1 MSFNIYSAGPPPSP
15 TVPVVMCLHGGGY
28 TGLTWAIVASRLKP
42 HCRVIAPD
50 LRGHGLTTTTTH
62 TTYDTTNTNNK
73 NRDSDLSLDT
83 LASDVVAIWKSLFLA
98 SSTSRPPRTILLGH
112 SMGGAVAVKAASLLL
127 TIKPS
132 IIPPP
137 TPVSSSPMAGVMVI
151 DVVEGTALAS
161 LPHMKAVLSNRPSSF
176 DSLEEAVGWALGSGT
191 SRNPEAARVSIPS
204 MLVADVGVGVD
215 EEEEEEEDS
224 GEGEK
229 GGEKGERRSMDGGDD
244 GVGRKGSFHRRAT
257 PAVPM
262 TIAGNALKDATLALQ
277 SVTEEEEEG
286 EGGEEG
292 EGDGGVEKQMS
303 VVDKPMKRR
312 ATPMV
317 SISYMPTDKA
327 KNDDN
332 SGILYGMNEMS
343 IIAEDEEEEEE
354 EEGEGGRETGEKEH
368 QQQEN
373 QDQDSK
379 DTEQHPPPAATLSQ
393 RRQQEEEETKR
404 QAPPPPPPPPSASSM
419 VLPSPFE
426 FARSLVTASEKV
438 KGAVARTVAL
448 SVEYGRCG
456 FTTTATT
463 AATTATTAATTT
475 AAATATATATTAAT
489 ATTTPGSVI
498 PPPNSNMYYVWR
510 TDLSSSQPYW
520 EGWYS
525 GLSDSFLNLPLP
537 KVLILAGADSLDK
550 TLTVGQMQGKFQ
562 LVLAPQSGHAVQED
576 EPDKVAETVVQF
588 CQRFKLIEDKGGE
601 GRGGVVLP
609 QVAGPLHVN

>member
-50 LRGHGLTTTTTH
+50 LRGHGLTTTTTTTTTH
-62 TTYDTTNTNNK
+62 TTYDTTTTNNS
-73 NRDSDLSLDT
+73 NMDSDLSLDT

-98 SSTSRPPRTILLGH
+98 SSTSPPPRTILLGH
-112 SMGGAVAVKAASLLL
+112 SMGGAVAVKAASLLS

-132 IIPPP
+132 TTPPP
-137 TPVSSSPMAGVMVI
+137 PPVSSLSSSPMVGVMVV

-161 LPHMKAVLSNRPSSF
+161 LPHMKAVLSNRPSTF

-204 MLVADVGVGVD
+204 MLVAAVDV
-215 EEEEEEEDS
+215 DS

-229 GGEKGERRSMDGGDD
+229 GGEMGERSSMDGGD
-244 GVGRKGSFHRRAT
+244 GVGRNGSFHRRAT
-257 PAVPM
+257 LAVPM
-262 TIAGNALKDATLALQ
+262 TVAGNKLKDATLALQ

-292 EGDGGVEKQMS
+292 DGGVEKQVS
-303 VVDKPMKRR
+303 VGDKPMKRR

-317 SISYMPTDKA
+317 SVSYLTTDKA
-327 KNDDN
+327 KNDNN
-332 SGILYGMNEMS
+332 SGILDSMNEIS
-343 IIAEDEEEEEE
+343 IIAEDEEEEEGE
-354 EEGEGGRETGEKEH
+354 GEGEGGRETGEEEH
-368 QQQEN
+368 LQQEE

-379 DTEQHPPPAATLSQ
+379 DTEQHPPPAAT
-393 RRQQEEEETKR
+393 RPQQQQQQETKR
-404 QAPPPPPPPPSASSM
+404 PPPPPPSSSM

-426 FARSLVTASEKV
+426 FARSLVIASEKV
-438 KGAVARTVAL
+438 KDAFARTMNL
-448 SVEYGRCG
+448 PVEYGRSGC
-456 FTTTATT
+456 
-463 AATTATTAATTT
+463 
-475 AAATATATATTAAT
+475 T
-489 ATTTPGSVI
+489 ATTTTTASNGSSGSGAVSSPPSSANESMPTAI
-498 PPPNSNMYYVWR
+498 TTTTTTASVQPPPNNNIYYVWK

-537 KVLILAGADSLDK
+537 KVLILAGADRLDK

-601 GRGGVVLP
+601 GRGVVVLP